1 MRSIKGRR
9 ILYISFLCTTSFIIL
24 TKLLL
29 YSITTEAK
37 RVHYTVKITEVKLD
51 SKQICHCRQNEYLT
65 MSTNGNDSVQLQLFK
80 ERVLMRNY
88 TTADYLTLTCHLNKV
103 LRRGPNQKIISYSIY
118 GTFQETTLELIT
130 TLPGYNF

>member
-88 TTADYLTLTCHLNKV
+88 TIADYLTLTCHLNKV
-103 LRRGPNQKIISYSIY
+103 LRRGPNQKIISYSTY
-118 GTFQETTLELIT
+118 GTFQETILELIT
-130 TLPGYNF
+130 TLLGYTF